1 MSRRMLVAGNWKMNL
16 SVAEAVELAREITGG
31 VADDTVDVAVF
42 PTFPW
47 LVPVSDVL
55 DESRIVL
62 GAQNCYY
69 EDAGAF
75 TGEVSPVALS
85 EICEAVLAGH
95 SERRHVIGESNE
107 MVGLKVEAILRAGM
121 TAYLCVGET
130 LDERQAGRAE
140 EVVYNHLGSGLAA
153 VEGDRLGQIVV
164 AYEPVWAIGTGVA
177 ASADDAQEM
186 CRSVREWLA
195 GRYGEQGRDV
205 TVLYGGS
212 VSPSNADE
220 LFACDDI
227 DGGLIGGASLEAGSF
242 LELVAAAGRAAAV

>member
-16 SVAEAVELAREITGG
+16 GMAGAVDLARGIAGG
-31 VADDTVDVAVF
+31 VTEDTVDVSVF

-55 DESRIVL
+55 DESGIVV

-85 EICEAVLAGH
+85 EICGAVLAGH
-95 SERRHVIGESNE
+95 SERRHILGESNE
-107 MVGLKVEAILRAGM
+107 LVGLKVEAILRAGM
-121 TAYLCVGET
+121 AAYLCVGET
-130 LDERQAGRAE
+130 LDERQAGQAE
-140 EVVYNHLGSGLAA
+140 TVVYNHLESGLAA
-153 VEGDRLGQIVV
+153 VDGDRLGRIVV

-195 GRYGEQGRDV
+195 ERYGEQGQDV

>member
-1 MSRRMLVAGNWKMNL
+1 MNL
-16 SVAEAVELAREITGG
+16 SMAGAVELAHEIAGG
-31 VADDTVDVAVF
+31 VTEDTVDVAVF

-55 DESRIVL
+55 DESGIVV

-85 EICEAVLAGH
+85 EVCGAVLAGH
-95 SERRHVIGESNE
+95 SERRHIMGESNE
-107 MVGLKVEAILRAGM
+107 LVGLKVEAILRAGM

-140 EVVYNHLGSGLAA
+140 TVVYRHLESGLAA
-153 VEGDRLGQIVV
+153 VNGDRLGRIVV

-195 GRYGEQGRDV
+195 DRYGDPGRDV

-242 LELVAAAGRAAAV
+242 MQLVAAAGRAAAV

>member
-1 MSRRMLVAGNWKMNL
+1 MLVAGNWKMNL
-16 SVAEAVELAREITGG
+16 GMAGAVDLARGIAGG
-31 VADDTVDVAVF
+31 VTEDTVDVSVF

-55 DESRIVL
+55 DESGIVV

-85 EICEAVLAGH
+85 EICGAVLAGH
-95 SERRHVIGESNE
+95 SERRHILGESNE
-107 MVGLKVEAILRAGM
+107 LVGLKVEAILRAGM
-121 TAYLCVGET
+121 AAYLCVGET
-130 LDERQAGRAE
+130 LDERQAGQAE
-140 EVVYNHLGSGLAA
+140 TVVYNHLESGLAA
-153 VEGDRLGQIVV
+153 VDGDRLGRIVV

-195 GRYGEQGRDV
+195 ERYGEQGQDV